1 MGVAEQVAES
11 TNSQMKKLSED
22 ALRKAIQMVK
32 LLYSGV
38 KSAKMKVEKISM
50 ELQEY
55 KERINS
61 AKNPDREAEK
71 CLKEQARLTKN
82 QLTIAR
88 ENGGLSDNEYKTLT
102 TRVDTL
108 SYYDGNVEN
117 AMGQIAAMDFLEEDV
132 MEMNFNFSQTGDTK
146 VYENIMEEA
155 DKLTNLSAAD
165 RNEKM
170 REVMK
175 SNPELAEKYDKMQAK
190 KKLAQKKLNKNV
202 KENVKY
208 VKKNQKT
215 VKSRDSG
222 IERTR

>member
-1 MGVAEQVAES
+1 MGAAEQVAES
-11 TNSQMKKLSED
+11 TNAQMRKISED
-22 ALRKAIQMVK
+22 AVKWAIKTIK
-32 LLYSGV
+32 LLYSG
-38 KSAKMKVEKISM
+38 AKAAKKKIEKISR
-50 ELQEY
+50 ELYEY
-55 KERINS
+55 KDRINN

-88 ENGGLSDNEYKTLT
+88 ENGGLNDKEYKTLM

-108 SYYDGNVEN
+108 SCYDGNVEN

-132 MEMNFNFSQTGDTK
+132 MEMNFNFSQTKDVK
-146 VYENIMEEA
+146 AYENIMKSA
-155 DKLTNLSAAD
+155 DKVTSLTAAD

-170 REVMK
+170 RDVMK
-175 SNPELAEKYDKMQAK
+175 NNPELAGKYDKMQKK
-190 KKLAQKKLNKNV
+190 KKLAQKKLSKNV

-208 VKKNQKT
+208 VKKTKKT

-222 IERTR
+222 FERVR